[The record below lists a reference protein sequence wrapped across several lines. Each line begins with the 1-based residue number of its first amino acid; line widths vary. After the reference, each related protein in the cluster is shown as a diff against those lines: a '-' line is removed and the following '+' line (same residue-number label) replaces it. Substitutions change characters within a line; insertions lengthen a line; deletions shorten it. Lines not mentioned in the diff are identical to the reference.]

1 MSRIKSL
8 VMTYRDYD
16 LNTLS
21 KAYFTNDELTKLYK
35 LYDSLIALET
45 CNRVEF
51 YLDGDENEDEL
62 IELINVKA
70 GVRPRVLYDLDAV
83 KHLLL
88 VVAGLD
94 SMFLGEREILSQ
106 VKRAYSAG
114 KPSPRL
120 RVLFESAIRFGEDF
134 RRRHNLYD
142 ISFVKF
148 LADYVMRDVDK
159 DSNVLVIGGGEVAR
173 GVVRELL
180 RNGYRNITVINRT
193 TDKLKYEFGNS
204 IRLLGLESLMSEL
217 TSGKYDALIVAISVQ
232 SPLINLDGSIN
243 DSLPRLIIDVS
254 TPSAVSVQ
262 GNGHIKVT
270 RLEDLREPY
279 TNYVNGKSKVMNE
292 LSEIDYEAE
301 RIMRLIMRSDA
312 DEAIKDVMR
321 FIEEIREEEVKEAL
335 NALRNGEDAEAV
347 IDAMSRSLIKKIMH
361 NYLENM
367 RRLAEVGNG
376 DAVRM
381 LRAYLMEVLRR
392 NEN

>member
-1 MSRIKSL
+1 M

-16 LNTLS
+16 LSTLA

-35 LYDSLIALET
+35 LYDSLVALET

-70 GVRPRVLYDLDAV
+70 GGVRPRVLYDLDAV

-94 SMFLGEREILSQ
+94 SMFLGGEREILSQ

-120 RVLFESAIRFGEDF
+120 RVLFESAIRFGGEGGF

-148 LADYVMRDVDK
+148 LADYVMRNVDK
-159 DSNVLVIGGGEVAR
+159 DSSVLVIGGGEVAR
-173 GVVRELL
+173 GGVVRELL

-193 TDKLKYEFGNS
+193 TDKLRYEFGNS
-204 IRLLGLESLMSEL
+204 IRLLGLDSLTSEL
-217 TSGKYDALIVAISVQ
+217 TSGKYNALIAAVSVQ
-232 SPLINLDGSIN
+232 SPLINLDVSIS
-243 DSLPRLIIDVS
+243 DSLPKLIIDVS
-254 TPSAVSVQ
+254 TPSAVNVQ
-262 GNGHIKVT
+262 GDGHVRVIK
-270 RLEDLREPY
+270 LEDLREPY
-279 TNYVNGKSKVMNE
+279 LNYVNGKSKVMGE

-312 DEAIKDVMR
+312 DEVIKDVMR
-321 FIEEIREEEVKEAL
+321 FIEEIRKEEVREAV
-335 NALRNGEDAEAV
+335 NALRSGEDVEAV

-367 RRLAEVGNG
+367 RRLAEAG
-376 DAVRM
+376 DEGAVRK
-381 LRAYLMEVLRR
+381 LKSYLMGILGN